1 MKDRRL
7 RVNDSDAGTG
17 GGGGT
22 APSQYLAA
30 QLTLFQ
36 PAQRGQIIPT
46 YYYWFL

>member
-17 GGGGT
+17 GVGAT

-36 PAQRGQIIPT
+36 PAQRGQIIPNQ
-46 YYYWFL
+46 F